1 MLESTKVPFAHH
13 ETNADSG
20 SVTSFNEKSRTSV
33 GIQMIVKLIL
43 KKTKG
48 PDKIRSGYPFPLLE
62 P

>member
-33 GIQMIVKLIL
+33 GIQMIVQLIL
-43 KKTKG
+43 KKKQKGLTKFAL
-48 PDKIRSGYPFPLLE
+48 DIPFHY
-62 P
+62 